1 MYSDF
6 DGARILPMSGIP
18 VAGSTFQPLA
28 RCDLA
33 AKEVVIEFASYDVSI
48 ADFFAI
54 KTEQYPNLDI
64 YATQGLTTDMF
75 NIECAKYTANQYEPE
90 LVSIPQVESHDKEC
104 FNQLKSAQ
112 LMCHWQEEKGWTM
125 VYDSR

>member
-1 MYSDF
+1 
-6 DGARILPMSGIP
+6 MSGIP
-18 VAGSTFQPLA
+18 LARSAFQPLA
-28 RCDLA
+28 RYDLA
-33 AKEVVIEFASYDVSI
+33 TKEVVIEFASYDVSI

-90 LVSIPQVESHDKEC
+90 LVPIPQVESHDKEC

-112 LMCHWQEEKGWTM
+112 LMCYWQEEKGWTM